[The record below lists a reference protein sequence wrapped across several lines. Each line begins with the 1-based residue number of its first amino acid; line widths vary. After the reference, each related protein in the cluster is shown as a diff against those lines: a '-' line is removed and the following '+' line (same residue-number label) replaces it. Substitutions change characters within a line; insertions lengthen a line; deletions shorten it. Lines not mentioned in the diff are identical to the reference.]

1 MINLYVGSISRILSS
16 SLILSALVF
25 ILYTLG
31 QKEVQ
36 WSRTFAVLFVLGL
49 LMSIMSGTRDGIG
62 TVGGFPTQGKLFV
75 VLCGLGILSFVVGIA
90 ALLSNFFDTT
100 FVFKYGSYLLMVVI
114 VMKTFLVEGHRLM
127 QYFS

>member
-49 LMSIMSGTRDGIG
+49 LMPIMSGTRM
-62 TVGGFPTQGKLFV
+62 
-75 VLCGLGILSFVVGIA
+75 
-90 ALLSNFFDTT
+90 ALVQSE
-100 FVFKYGSYLLMVVI
+100 VFLRKGNYLLCYVVWG
-114 VMKTFLVEGHRLM
+114 F
-127 QYFS
+127 